1 MSVPAMARLAIFR
14 SGAQWPQRQQPARRH
29 TRECP
34 CWKQVTMRRRP
45 SVRCAEDDSGAACC
59 GLRLRCLRR
68 QHGARVEG
76 AILSTRRG
84 S

>member
-29 TRECP
+29 THECP
-34 CWKQVTMRRRP
+34 WWKQVTMRRRP
-45 SVRCAEDDSGAACC
+45 SVRCAEDGSGAAFCAA
-59 GLRLRCLRR
+59 LRCLRR

-76 AILSTRRG
+76 AKLSY
-84 S
+84 